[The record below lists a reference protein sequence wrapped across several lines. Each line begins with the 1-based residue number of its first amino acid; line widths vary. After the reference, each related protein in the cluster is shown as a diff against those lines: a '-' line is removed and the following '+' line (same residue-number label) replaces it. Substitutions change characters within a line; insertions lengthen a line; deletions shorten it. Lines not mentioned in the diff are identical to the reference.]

1 MYRML
6 EPIDSI
12 VCRYRADVR
21 LVYALYCIVLYCIV
35 LYCIVYTCLAAL
47 RRSFLIAH
55 ACCLS
60 HRTVPV

>member
-12 VCRYRADVR
+12 VCRYWADVR